1 MTNEAEAFREHRPA
15 LLRYL
20 FQLTDDAG
28 LAQDIVQEGYLRLLE
43 REGMPDNPRGWLFR
57 VATNLVRDRA
67 SVERRR
73 RELDRKRPQRN
84 GPRRPD
90 AEAEARERLGD
101 VWRALYRLS
110 RRDRALLLLRA
121 QGFDYREIAEAVE
134 IAPGSVGPL
143 TGRALEKL
151 NAELSSLE
159 DDPGGRRPWAPNRGA
174 S

>member
-1 MTNEAEAFREHRPA
+1 MTNEDEAFREHRAA

-28 LAQDIVQEGYLRLLE
+28 LAEDIVQESYLRLLE
-43 REGMPDNPRGWLFR
+43 RDGMPDNPRGWLFR

-73 RELDRKRPQRN
+73 RELDRKRPERSA
-84 GPRRPD
+84 PRRPD
-90 AEAEARERLGD
+90 AEAEARERLD
-101 VWRALYRLS
+101 VVWKALYRLP

-121 QGFDYREIAEAVE
+121 QGFDYREIAEAVD

-151 NAELSSLE
+151 NAELSSLKG
-159 DDPGGRRPWAPNRGA
+159 DDLGPN
-174 S
+174 